1 MPATLA
7 LACAKG
13 LEADVANAAY
23 FLSRI
28 SVLPKRGEDM
38 MLWRKRLF
46 ALMARNA
53 ASPVRYFD
61 LPEERVVSLG
71 ATIPI

>member
-1 MPATLA
+1 
-7 LACAKG
+7 
-13 LEADVANAAY
+13 
-23 FLSRI
+23 
-28 SVLPKRGEDM
+28 M
-38 MLWRKRLF
+38 MWRKRLF